1 MTVVEKRKLKQKVQY
16 EIREVLT
23 ENGADDETLFLSL
36 LYALETIN
44 IDLASFNDILAKD
57 RLTN

>member
-16 EIREVLT
+16 EIRKILT

-44 IDLASFNDILAKD
+44 TDLSSFNDIFE
-57 RLTN
+57 

>member
-1 MTVVEKRKLKQKVQY
+1 MTAVEKRKLKQKVQY

-23 ENGADDETLFLSL
+23 ENGTDDETLFLSL

-44 IDLASFNDILAKD
+44 IDLGSFNDILAKE
-57 RLTN
+57 R

>member
-44 IDLASFNDILAKD
+44 IDLSSFNDILAKE
-57 RLTN
+57 R